1 MNRAH
6 VRWQTESI
14 NVMCVI
20 NEFCKIAGYK
30 INIQKSVVFLYTN
43 NELSEKERKQSV
55 KFTSKRIK
63 YLGINLAKEVKD
75 LYSESHDI
83 DEGIG
88 I

>member
-43 NELSEKERKQSV
+43 NELSEKESEKNLIQNHIKKV
-55 KFTSKRIK
+55 K
-63 YLGINLAKEVKD
+63 YLEISLTKK
-75 LYSESHDI
+75 LI
-83 DEGIG
+83 L
-88 I
+88 